1 LAVILLISGISN
13 RKLYMMI
20 KKKTSETEHY
30 ERKSHAEHIG
40 NKDDNKKMNVEH
52 KEPEKETEADRKVE
66 QDDDQNIPTGTGT
79 DKVVTGGNNYEEKLA
94 EMQDRYLRLSAEF
107 DNYRKRTLKEK
118 MEISKYAGEDLIIKI
133 LPIMDDFERA
143 LKSMDESSDCKS
155 IKEGIDLIYSKL
167 GEFLKQ
173 QGIKEIEAMNI
184 PFNVDLHDAVAKLP
198 VAEEDNKG
206 KVVDVILKGY
216 YLKDKVIRHAKVVVG
231 E

>member
-1 LAVILLISGISN
+1 
-13 RKLYMMI
+13 MMI

-66 QDDDQNIPTGTGT
+66 QDDDQKIPTGTGT